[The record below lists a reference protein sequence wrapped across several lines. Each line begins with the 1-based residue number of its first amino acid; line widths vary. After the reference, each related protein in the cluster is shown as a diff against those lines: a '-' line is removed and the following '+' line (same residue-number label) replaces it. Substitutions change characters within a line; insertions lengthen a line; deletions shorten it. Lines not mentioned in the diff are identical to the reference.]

1 MKKKF
6 CLMKEVKSFFIKMK
20 KNKIAFDDK
29 MKLLE
34 HIKKDLV
41 KSQHMVE
48 EKNIQNLRVNYLKNY
63 FNTIDNLKYTWKK
76 N

>member
-1 MKKKF
+1 
-6 CLMKEVKSFFIKMK
+6 MK

-34 HIKKDLV
+34 HIKKIWLNPNIWW
-41 KSQHMVE
+41 KK
-48 EKNIQNLRVNYLKNY
+48 KNIQNLRVNYLKNY

-76 N
+76 TNLTKLKYSKNLKLVKTN